1 MRMQAIWGSGHVGR
15 LSARFVHIFLG
26 WERSSQLSL
35 LTALVLLLITL
46 LIAAFGPSNLRQL
59 ARIGAVGLIIVIQ
72 VIIMW
77 ANRGMVTPYT
87 QAQRAYLAEN
97 FESTRDLLEAVRVAG
112 KADARDLTLLGNT
125 YRQLGQLE
133 QSEAVLRQALELRP
147 NLHFSLYG
155 FGRTLLVQGRYTEA
169 MDVLRHALEA
179 GAPSLA
185 GLDLADAYFRQ
196 GLWEDAR
203 ATLPG
208 IQVEEPYRLLMS
220 QYLRYRLEIG
230 GPPTLELM
238 QSGLSYWRAHAE
250 RFRQTPYGQAL
261 ADDIRHMQTLMKE
274 V

>member
-1 MRMQAIWGSGHVGR
+1 
-15 LSARFVHIFLG
+15 
-26 WERSSQLSL
+26 
-35 LTALVLLLITL
+35 
-46 LIAAFGPSNLRQL
+46 
-59 ARIGAVGLIIVIQ
+59 
-72 VIIMW
+72 MW

-97 FESTRDLLEAVRVAG
+97 FEAARDLLEALRMTG
-112 KADARDLTLLGNT
+112 KSDARDLTLLGNT

-133 QSEAVLRQALELRP
+133 ASAAVLREALELRP

-169 MDVLRHALEA
+169 VDTLRHALEA
-179 GAPSLA
+179 GAPLVA
-185 GLDLADAYFRQ
+185 RFDLADAYFRQ
-196 GLWEDAR
+196 GLWEEAR
-203 ATLPG
+203 AMLQD
-208 IQVEEPYRLLMS
+208 IRVEETYRLLMS
-220 QYLRYRLEIG
+220 QYLLYRLEVG
-230 GPPTLELM
+230 GQPTPELI